1 MPLRVS
7 GHAPPTT
14 HHAPRITHPLIFRAH
29 APINWPTSG
38 VQTCS
43 AEWNLSHGLR
53 KCLPDSARVRPD
65 HAAGRVVGA
74 TVAHVPR
81 ALGLHYLRDLGGV
94 SRRVLSLGTLPLA
107 VLFTGAFRRRDPQLV
122 RGATELVAGLASVF
136 ARAVD
141 PLGAGRFSADLLLLP
156 RGLLQ
161 S

>member
-1 MPLRVS
+1 MLRGAWCVVRDRRPVEAS
-7 GHAPPTT
+7 PTVTHHAQRTTHHASRTT

-43 AEWNLSHGLR
+43 AGWNLSHGLR

-94 SRRVLSLGTLPLA
+94 SRRVLSLGT
-107 VLFTGAFRRRDPQLV
+107 
-122 RGATELVAGLASVF
+122 
-136 ARAVD
+136 
-141 PLGAGRFSADLLLLP
+141 
-156 RGLLQ
+156 
-161 S
+161 